1 MALKKKRNGHF
12 HTHYTGER
20 KKGNTAE
27 LSAQLAPLEEKTGD
41 GVKPGSNNGGA
52 IIVDRSSVKIPG
64 GFADEDKATS
74 RIFGLDPIAVVILI
88 LVLAFVAFIAWQ
100 ISLMEPSAN

>member
-27 LSAQLAPLEEKTGD
+27 LSAKLAPLEEKRGE
-41 GVKPGSNNGGA
+41 GVKPGSGNGGA
-52 IIVDRSSVKIPG
+52 IIVDKSSVKLPG

-74 RIFGLDPIAVVILI
+74 RIFGFDPIAIVILI
-88 LVLAFVAFIAWQ
+88 LMLAFIAFIAWQ
-100 ISLMEPSAN
+100 VSLMEPPAN